1 MQWFNNLRFH
11 SKVRVSFIA
20 VSLILIAIFA
30 TAFWRNAEKMA
41 IDEIDTKLL
50 TAIHAVEFSVDPKV
64 HQNVGRSGKVDDFGT
79 DQSLMLTKLSKK
91 LGLPYLYTFVLNESG
106 DVVFATSSLTDDELS
121 KGVNYYLHTYDNQ
134 DAKEIVKRVLLTG
147 ATGNLEYSSADGD
160 FRTLYV
166 RAIAPN
172 GDKYVIAAD
181 ADLKDVTEARKRVV
195 MEVAM
200 VGGAAFVIALLAA
213 FLLGNL
219 VSRSLNSFL
228 QALNDLSS
236 GQGDLTRMLPVNS
249 KDETGQMAVAFNRFV
264 GDLREMFAVIRDEAT
279 KLKTGFHDMS
289 QMMAVIHADSQE
301 QSDKATTTAATIE
314 EITATMH
321 NIAESTHETAR
332 VVQESSEKSQSSSKA
347 VGAVAGEIEAISNQ
361 VNDLS
366 QVISNLQ
373 ARSKDISNI
382 VDVIRSIADQT
393 NLLALNAAIEAAR
406 AGESGRGF
414 AVVADEVRTLA
425 SRTSTATVQIADM
438 IKAVGEE
445 TAQATQ
451 RMAKTSLSV
460 DSGVLLSDQAI
471 AQIEGIRADMNSIV
485 EKIQVIN
492 HATSEQSQATAEMA
506 KSAESISTGSQ
517 QSRDVIQEAQ
527 HSLTDLDKVVVSL
540 NQMVAKFRIS

>member
-30 TAFWRNAEKMA
+30 SAFWGNAEKMA
-41 IDEIDTKLL
+41 MDEIDTKLL

-64 HQNVGRSGKVDDFGT
+64 HQNVGRSGKDDSFGT

-134 DAKEIVKRVLLTG
+134 EAKDIVKSVLLTG
-147 ATGNLEYSSADGD
+147 ATGNLEYSSADGE

-195 MEVAM
+195 MEVAL
-200 VGGAAFVIALLAA
+200 VGGVAFIIALLAA

-289 QMMAVIHADSQE
+289 QMMRVIHADSQE

-451 RMAKTSLSV
+451 RMAKTSHSV
-460 DSGVLLSDQAI
+460 NNGVLLSDQAI
-471 AQIEGIRADMNSIV
+471 TQIEGIRADMNSIV

-506 KSAESISTGSQ
+506 KAAESISAGSQ

-527 HSLTDLDKVVVSL
+527 HSLIDLDKVVVSL
-540 NQMVAKFRIS
+540 NQMVGKFRIS